1 MRAALPNS
9 ATAPPALPAGPSPG
23 AAHRSA
29 AFPTA
34 GPADCPASGPP
45 ALPAALLERFTRQR
59 LARGYLLST
68 PGAARNR
75 ILYLQEGRIRV
86 FVASED
92 KELTLA
98 YLSAGELFS
107 THTRA
112 YLRCESACMLLSMP
126 TGEFARSMAHEP
138 GMLGLV
144 MPVLGRILDN
154 SIALIED
161 LAFRDVA
168 GRLARFMLVSARQ
181 QGVALAPGMRFTLDL
196 AASEIALL
204 LGCTRQTVS
213 SLFRRME
220 REAIIMR
227 SARRQFVVLQ
237 PEQLLR
243 WQEGNATCTAVPG
256 IEQCVTGETSEKAA
270 AESSETV
277 GQPTSRRRRNG

>member
-1 MRAALPNS
+1 MHALPHLS
-9 ATAPPALPAGPSPG
+9 
-23 AAHRSA
+23 AAHPSA
-29 AFPTA
+29 ATPL
-34 GPADCPASGPP
+34 PP
-45 ALPAALLERFTRQR
+45 ALLERFARQR
-59 LARGYLLST
+59 LARGHLLST
-68 PGAARNR
+68 PGAAHNR

-112 YLRCESACMLLSMP
+112 YLRCESACTLLSMP
-126 TGEFARSMAHEP
+126 TGEFARSMANEP

-213 SLFRRME
+213 SLFKRME
-220 REAIIMR
+220 RAEIITR

-237 PEQLLR
+237 PERLLR
-243 WQEGNATCTAVPG
+243 WQEGDATEERV
-256 IEQCVTGETSEKAA
+256 
-270 AESSETV
+270 ESV
-277 GQPTSRRRRNG
+277 G

>member
-1 MRAALPNS
+1 MHSAPHHSATTALPS
-9 ATAPPALPAGPSPG
+9 ALPS
-23 AAHRSA
+23 
-29 AFPTA
+29 
-34 GPADCPASGPP
+34 
-45 ALPAALLERFTRQR
+45 ALLERFASQR

-68 PGAARNR
+68 PGAARDR

-86 FVASED
+86 YVASED

-112 YLRCESACMLLSMP
+112 YLRCESACTLRSMP
-126 TGEFARSMAHEP
+126 TGEFARSMANEP

-181 QGVALAPGMRFTLDL
+181 QGVAVAPGMRFTLDL

-213 SLFRRME
+213 SLFKRME
-220 REAIIMR
+220 REAIIAR

-237 PEQLLR
+237 PDLLLR
-243 WQEGNATCTAVPG
+243 WQEGG
-256 IEQCVTGETSEKAA
+256 AA
-270 AESSETV
+270 ADSAETV
-277 GQPTSRRRRNG
+277 G